1 MNRCSACGELT
12 LPGTLYCGECGA
24 ALPTAQRSLAESG
37 TPWHYVHVLV
47 PGAKQQWR
55 LVLNGPLWIGR
66 ADPENGFWPQVDLTE
81 ADGSELGV
89 SRRHAA
95 IDFTD
100 QGPVLIDKNSVNGTW
115 IDEEQLAPQRPY
127 VLQPLTLVRFG
138 RLQARLVLE

>member
-1 MNRCSACGELT
+1 MNRCSDCGALQP
-12 LPGTLYCGECGA
+12 PGVLFCDECGA
-24 ALPTAQRSLAESG
+24 ALPAAQRSPAASG

-47 PGAKQQWR
+47 SGVKQQWR
-55 LVLNGPLWIGR
+55 LALHGPLWIGR
-66 ADPENGFWPQVDLTE
+66 ADPEDGFWPQVDLTA
-81 ADGSELGV
+81 ADGAALGV

-138 RLQARLVLE
+138 RLRARLILE